1 MSDPAKVTPAPEESV
16 APRRMTPQR
25 LAGRILGPVFM
36 ACGLLSIL
44 VLANLLDDL
53 PRTEDAAV
61 RANLV
66 GIAPHVSGPIVA
78 LPVVDNQPVRRGET
92 LFIVDPRPYEAALAE
107 AEAEL
112 SLVDLEVD
120 ALRAQVVAA
129 TRAVAAAEATV
140 EQRAAEAAYAQ
151 IYLERVE
158 PLLEN
163 RFVTPDQVDKAA
175 ADAAALE
182 AAVVTAQADLA
193 TARARLAAQVADLGD
208 LSLGDPATRPALDA
222 VDAEDATDR
231 SLPGIDDGAT
241 PAESAPGTVL
251 NARRLAAKA
260 KVDRARLFLGYCTV
274 RSPVDGYVTNLN
286 IAVGEYANE
295 GKQVFTLVDTSIWY
309 VMANFKETYTRYLE
323 IGDEVEVYLMSRPTE
338 VFDGIVQGIGWAI
351 DLKDGATQPLTD
363 LPRTDPTLDWVR
375 LAQRFPVRIIV
386 QPVEGVPFRMGE
398 TAAVIA
404 VPNADRPPA
413 PQFPWVR
420 DFFNW
425 LGLDQ

>member
-1 MSDPAKVTPAPEESV
+1 
-16 APRRMTPQR
+16 
-25 LAGRILGPVFM
+25 M
-36 ACGLLSIL
+36 ASGILSIL

-66 GIAPHVSGPIVA
+66 GIAPHVSGPIVS
-78 LPVVDNQPVRRGET
+78 LPAVDNQPVRRGEI
-92 LFIVDPRPYEAALAE
+92 LFVVDPRPYEAALAQ

-112 SLVDLEVD
+112 ALVDLEVE

-129 TRAVAAAEATV
+129 TRAVSAAEATV

-182 AAVVTAQADLA
+182 AAVVTARADLE
-193 TARARLAAQVADLGD
+193 TARATLAAQIADLGD
-208 LSLGDPATRPALDA
+208 LELAGPGITPALDA
-222 VDAEDATDR
+222 IEADAATDR
-231 SLPGIDDGAT
+231 SLTGMDEDIEAAEGPPG
-241 PAESAPGTVL
+241 SVL
-251 NARRLAAKA
+251 NARRLAVKA
-260 KVDRARLFLGYCTV
+260 KVDRARLFLDYCTV

-295 GKQVFTLVDTSIWY
+295 GQQVFTLVDTSIWY

-323 IGDEVEVYLMSRPTE
+323 VGDPVEVYLMSRPTE
-338 VFDGIVQGIGWAI
+338 VFDGVIQGIGWAI
-351 DLKDGATQPLTD
+351 DLKDGATQPFTD

-375 LAQRFPVRIIV
+375 LAQRFPVRIILE
-386 QPVEGVPFRMGE
+386 PIEGVPFRMGE

-404 VPNADRPPA
+404 VPNADRPPS

>member
-182 AAVVTAQADLA
+182 AAVVTAQADLE

-208 LSLGDPATRPALDA
+208 LSLGDAATRPALDA